1 MKTISLS
8 VAGALATIGLMAA
21 AGAASNPKAGAPAAK
36 PTTLSV
42 TSSLD
47 GLKTLPQRVRW
58 LAYPKVAAGEDR
70 PIFEVDFLVDGK
82 VRCVEHFA
90 PWNYGSDDFHGHLG
104 WLVTSW
110 LEPGLHRFTVRA
122 AFQDGTSA
130 EDTVVAR
137 VTPAPVLPAALT
149 TGRWERTLTKA
160 ERAKYK
166 GDLPTGTWQ
175 LVFDRV
181 GVWELDPLG
190 TGIAEHVVVQG
201 KTIRVDAA
209 LWTVPYDMDGHY
221 ANFRRYGHK
230 DIGAGWRE
238 DGPPA
243 SYRWSVSGDR
253 LTLTAV
259 DEISR
264 SRHALWE
271 GTWTR
276 VVR

>member
-1 MKTISLS
+1 MIGRSRTA
-8 VAGALATIGLMAA
+8 VALAAVLAALAA
-21 AGAASNPKAGAPAAK
+21 AGGSEAAAGRAGG
-36 PTTLSV
+36 TLTV

-47 GLKTLPQRVRW
+47 GVKTLPQRVRW
-58 LAYPKVAAGEDR
+58 LAYPKVAAGEPR
-70 PIFEVDFLVDGK
+70 RVFEVDFLVDGK
-82 VRCVEHFA
+82 LRCVEHFA

-110 LEPGLHRFTVRA
+110 LAPGLHRFTARA
-122 AFQDGTSA
+122 SFQDGTSA

-137 VTPAPVLPAALT
+137 VVPAPVLPAALT

-160 ERAKYK
+160 ERAKYR
-166 GDLPTGTWQ
+166 GDLPVGTWG

-190 TGIAEHVVVQG
+190 TGGVEHVVVSG
-201 KTIRVDAA
+201 DTMRIDAA
-209 LWTVPYDMDGHY
+209 LWMVPYVDGHY
-221 ANFRRYGHK
+221 PQLRRYGHK
-230 DIGAGWRE
+230 DFGAGWRE

-243 SYRWSVSGDR
+243 AYRWSVSGDR

-259 DEISR
+259 NEPSG

-276 VVR
+276 VTP